1 MILGTKRPIY
11 TKQHAYQ
18 HQSSDY
24 FRMLENKVVELAWEL
39 AKRDKLIAE
48 LQEKVRLYEGGE
60 KLKEKWEEL
69 ESVNNESNTTNECDK

>member
-1 MILGTKRPIY
+1 
-11 TKQHAYQ
+11 
-18 HQSSDY
+18 
-24 FRMLENKVVELAWEL
+24 MLENKVVELAWEL

>member
-69 ESVNNESNTTNECDK
+69 ESGGNNESNTSDGIG

>member
-39 AKRDKLIAE
+39 AKRDKVIAE
-48 LQEKVRLYEGGE
+48 LQEKVRLYDGSE

-69 ESVNNESNTTNECDK
+69 ESGGNNESNTSDGIG

>member
-39 AKRDKLIAE
+39 AKRDKVIAE

-69 ESVNNESNTTNECDK
+69 ENVNNKSTTSDGTS